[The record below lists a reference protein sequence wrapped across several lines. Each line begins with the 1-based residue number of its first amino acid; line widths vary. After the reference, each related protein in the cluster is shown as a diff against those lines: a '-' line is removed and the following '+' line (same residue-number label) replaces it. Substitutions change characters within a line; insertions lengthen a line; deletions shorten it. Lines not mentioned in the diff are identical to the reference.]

1 MFKNKLLTEI
11 DKLDWCR
18 AKQEGLGDMYEGLLE
33 INAIGN
39 KSGVLK
45 ELAGGWSSGTSQEYG
60 NKRLVI
66 SNRLIRCTFIVKA

>member
-45 ELAGGWSSGTSQEYG
+45 ELAGGW
-60 NKRLVI
+60 
-66 SNRLIRCTFIVKA
+66 